1 MLFKFLFLASGE
13 RVKETGPNGSGGAS
27 VDIIAELQTAST
39 TTGTSGPSVPD
50 TQSPWKQMRDHNKPL
65 QSHIGSLPGEEWKV
79 RHRME
84 GKPLFSLHK
93 VRLSNP
99 SALLLPL
106 QMLVTNIFREESG
119 LMTATPPL
127 FMKSRC
133 FQG

>member
-1 MLFKFLFLASGE
+1 MPAKVMSLDCGLHSIMLFKFLFLASGE

-65 QSHIGSLPGEEWKV
+65 QSHIGSLQGEKWKV

-84 GKPLFSLHK
+84 DKPLFSLHQ
-93 VRLSNP
+93 SE
-99 SALLLPL
+99 
-106 QMLVTNIFREESG
+106 TFRPFCPHSS
-119 LMTATPPL
+119 TANV
-127 FMKSRC
+127 
-133 FQG
+133 GDD